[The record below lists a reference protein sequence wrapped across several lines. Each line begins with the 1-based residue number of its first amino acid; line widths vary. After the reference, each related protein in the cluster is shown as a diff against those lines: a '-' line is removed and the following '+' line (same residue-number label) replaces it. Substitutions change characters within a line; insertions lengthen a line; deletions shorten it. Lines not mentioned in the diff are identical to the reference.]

1 MTTHTQA
8 APARYRE
15 NLPSHGV
22 NRTDISVALTTLR
35 LVPAR
40 SRAAGLAPLGRSTAR
55 PQA

>member
-22 NRTDISVALTTLR
+22 NRTDIPVALTTLR